1 MINNLISKE
10 IWNDR
15 YRKHDETFEEQL
27 KRVADYIGSTDK
39 EKQDFYDVMMNGL
52 FYPAGRTMSNSGI
65 GKSLTLNNCF
75 SLNFVPDSMEG
86 IFNFV
91 KYGAITQKAGGG
103 TGYNFSLLRPNGTPT
118 SNEAIASGV
127 VSFMNAFDAQTH
139 TVLQGSRRGAN
150 MGCLC
155 IYHPD
160 IYEFLE
166 SKSWDE
172 GKLTHFNLSFLVDDK
187 FMEAVEKDENIY
199 LRYPCMT
206 ENGDFIYDED
216 KWDVKKE
223 VNAREL
229 WNLIMEKAYNTG
241 EYGVLYYDNM
251 NKDNNLK
258 YMEKIVT
265 TNPCGEYLSGVITLD
280 GKARYDYFGACNLGS
295 LFLHNFVENPF
306 TKKAKIDMDKLEKA
320 IRVGVRLLDDIIDIN
335 NYPLENYANYQKNIR
350 TIGLGITGLADLFV
364 MLGLEYGDEISIQ
377 LTDELMDFIV
387 YTAYDESCNLAKEK
401 GSFNFLNK
409 EKFVESNFIKK
420 HIERNPKW
428 NNIKEKI
435 LKDGIRNARLI
446 SIAPTGTL
454 SLSYGNNCS
463 SGLEPIFSLEYDR
476 KIKVGGQ
483 DEEHERIYK
492 MRDYAYGEWLEFNN
506 ENNIVNKDVFKTSM
520 ELSVKSHLDILSTI
534 AFHTDMSCSKT
545 INIPTEYPFE
555 DMKDV
560 YMECWKRG
568 IKGCT
573 VFRPNEVRQG
583 ILLTNEDKKQDEKS
597 HELKRG
603 EWEVKPQ
610 GCIEIPRKIYSGCG
624 KELLHIT
631 IDPKER
637 RIIDFY
643 ITSSST
649 GGCKLNIQALA
660 ISMSAI
666 LRLGGSIE
674 NIKCAFRGIG
684 KCPSYILAKEKG
696 KKVSKG
702 VSCPTA
708 ILNVLMQVDKDLKEE
723 KLEELQLLGYYDK
736 KEFVA
741 FEKKED
747 MDKSG
752 EEVVESIK
760 EFEKQQEQ
768 VKELKKEIF
777 TEKELEYIKE
787 YGEVAFAQAFSKCPK
802 CGEKMEH
809 IGGCISCMN
818 CAFTKCE

>member
-39 EKQDFYDVMMNGL
+39 EKQDFYNVMMDGL

-86 IFNFV
+86 IFDFV

-172 GKLTHFNLSFLVDDK
+172 GRLTHFNLSFLVDDK

-206 ENGDFIYDED
+206 ENGDFIYNED

-280 GKARYDYFGACNLGS
+280 GEARYDYFGACNLGS

-306 TKKAKIDMDKLEKA
+306 TEKAGINMDKLEKA

-364 MLGLEYGDEISIQ
+364 MLGLEYGDEESIQ

-401 GSFNFLNK
+401 GSFNFLDRD
-409 EKFVESNFIKK
+409 KFVESNFIKK

-446 SIAPTGTL
+446 SVAPTGTL

-492 MRDYAYGEWLEFNN
+492 MRDYAYGEWLKFNN
-506 ENNIVNKDVFKTSM
+506 ENNVVNKDVFKTSM

-560 YMECWKRG
+560 YMECWKKG

-583 ILLTNEDKKQDEKS
+583 ILLTNSDTKEDEES

-603 EWEVKPQ
+603 EWEQKPK

-624 KELLHIT
+624 KMTLHIT
-631 IDPKER
+631 IIPKEKR
-637 RIIDFY
+637 VFDVY
-643 ITSSST
+643 VTNSSK
-649 GGCKLNIQALA
+649 GGCSLNIQNIA
-660 ISMSAI
+660 ITISNL
-666 LRLGGSIE
+666 LRTGGSLQSLE
-674 NIKCAFRGIG
+674 KSYEGTGN
-684 KCPSYILAKEKG
+684 CPSFARARAKG
-696 KKVSKG
+696 QKVSKG
-702 VSCPTA
+702 NSCGLA
-708 ILNVLMQVDKDLKEE
+708 ILYMLLDVEKDLKNNC
-723 KLEELQLLGYYDK
+723 LEELQLLGYYN
-736 KEFVA
+736 
-741 FEKKED
+741 KKED
-747 MDKSG
+747 KIDENIEG
-752 EEVVESIK
+752 LIEG
-760 EFEKQQEQ
+760 
-768 VKELKKEIF
+768 VKELEEEEHRKYIQQELF
-777 TEKELEYIKE
+777 TQDELNFMKE
-787 YGEVAFAQAFSKCPK
+787 YGEISFAQKYNRCPICGDKLLHVGNCANCNSCSWSKC
-802 CGEKMEH
+802 E
-809 IGGCISCMN
+809 
-818 CAFTKCE
+818 

>member
-1 MINNLISKE
+1 
-10 IWNDR
+10 
-15 YRKHDETFEEQL
+15 
-27 KRVADYIGSTDK
+27 
-39 EKQDFYDVMMNGL
+39 
-52 FYPAGRTMSNSGI
+52 
-65 GKSLTLNNCF
+65 
-75 SLNFVPDSMEG
+75 
-86 IFNFV
+86 
-91 KYGAITQKAGGG
+91 
-103 TGYNFSLLRPNGTPT
+103 
-118 SNEAIASGV
+118 
-127 VSFMNAFDAQTH
+127 
-139 TVLQGSRRGAN
+139 

-187 FMEAVEKDENIY
+187 FMKAVEKDENIY

-306 TKKAKIDMDKLEKA
+306 TKEAGINMNKLEKA
-320 IRVGVRLLDDIIDIN
+320 IRVGVRLLDNIIDIN

-364 MLGLEYGDEISIQ
+364 MLGLEYGEEESIQ

-401 GSFNFLNK
+401 GSFNFLDR

-420 HIERNPKW
+420 HIERNSKW

-435 LKDGIRNARLI
+435 LKDGIRNARLV

-506 ENNIVNKDVFKTSM
+506 EDNIVNKNVFKTSM

-560 YMECWKRG
+560 YMECWKKG

-583 ILLTNEDKKQDEKS
+583 ILLTNENTKKEDEEP

-603 EWEVKPQ
+603 EWEVKPL

-624 KELLHIT
+624 KMTLHIT
-631 IDPKER
+631 IIPSEKRVFDVYVTNSAKGGCSLS
-637 RIIDFY
+637 IQNIA
-643 ITSSST
+643 ITISNLIRT
-649 GGCKLNIQALA
+649 GGSLQSLEKSYEGAGNCSSFARARAKGKTVSKGN
-660 ISMSAI
+660 SCGSAI
-666 LRLGGSIE
+666 LHMLLDVE
-674 NIKCAFRGIG
+674 
-684 KCPSYILAKEKG
+684 
-696 KKVSKG
+696 
-702 VSCPTA
+702 
-708 ILNVLMQVDKDLKEE
+708 KDLKNDC
-723 KLEELQLLGYYDK
+723 LEELQLLGYYDK
-736 KEFVA
+736 KETMEVVK
-741 FEKKED
+741 EKKEECKL
-747 MDKSG
+747 DKS
-752 EEVVESIK
+752 ETFTK
-760 EFEKQQEQ
+760 E
-768 VKELKKEIF
+768 
-777 TEKELEYIKE
+777 ELEFIDQ
-787 YGEVAFAQAFSKCPK
+787 YGEIAFAQRFGRCPV
-802 CGEKMEH
+802 CYEELSH
-809 IGGCISCMN
+809 VGGCIQCGACSWS
-818 CAFTKCE
+818 KCE

>member
-39 EKQDFYDVMMNGL
+39 EKQDFYDVMIDGL

-206 ENGDFIYDED
+206 ENGDFIYNEDE
-216 KWDVKKE
+216 WNVKKE

-306 TKKAKIDMDKLEKA
+306 TKEAGINMNKLEKA

-364 MLGLEYGDEISIQ
+364 MLGLEYGDEESIQ
-377 LTDELMDFIV
+377 LTDKLMDFIV

-401 GSFNFLNK
+401 DSFNFLDR

-420 HIERNPKW
+420 HIERNSKW

-435 LKDGIRNARLI
+435 LKDGIRNARLV

-506 ENNIVNKDVFKTSM
+506 EDNIVNKNVFKTSM

-560 YMECWKRG
+560 YMECWKKG

-583 ILLTNEDKKQDEKS
+583 ILLTNEDTKEDEKP

-603 EWEVKPQ
+603 EWEVKPK

-624 KELLHIT
+624 KMTLHIT
-631 IDPKER
+631 IIPSEKRVFDVYVTNSAKGGCSLS
-637 RIIDFY
+637 IQNIA
-643 ITSSST
+643 ITISNLIRT
-649 GGCKLNIQALA
+649 GGSLQSLEKSYEGAGNCSSFARARAKGQTVSKGN
-660 ISMSAI
+660 SCGSAI
-666 LRLGGSIE
+666 LHMLLDVE
-674 NIKCAFRGIG
+674 
-684 KCPSYILAKEKG
+684 
-696 KKVSKG
+696 
-702 VSCPTA
+702 
-708 ILNVLMQVDKDLKEE
+708 KDLKNDC
-723 KLEELQLLGYYDK
+723 LEELQLLGYYDK
-736 KEFVA
+736 KETMEVVK
-741 FEKKED
+741 EKKEEY
-747 MDKSG
+747 KLS
-752 EEVVESIK
+752 K
-760 EFEKQQEQ
+760 H
-768 VKELKKEIF
+768 EIF
-777 TEKELEYIKE
+777 TKEELDFINE
-787 YGEVAFAQAFSKCPK
+787 YGEVAFAQRFGRCPV
-802 CGEKMEH
+802 CYEELSYV
-809 IGGCISCMN
+809 GGCIQCGACSWS
-818 CAFTKCE
+818 KCE

>member
-1 MINNLISKE
+1 
-10 IWNDR
+10 
-15 YRKHDETFEEQL
+15 
-27 KRVADYIGSTDK
+27 
-39 EKQDFYDVMMNGL
+39 
-52 FYPAGRTMSNSGI
+52 
-65 GKSLTLNNCF
+65 
-75 SLNFVPDSMEG
+75 
-86 IFNFV
+86 
-91 KYGAITQKAGGG
+91 
-103 TGYNFSLLRPNGTPT
+103 
-118 SNEAIASGV
+118 
-127 VSFMNAFDAQTH
+127 
-139 TVLQGSRRGAN
+139 

-206 ENGDFIYDED
+206 ENGDFIYNEDE
-216 KWDVKKE
+216 WNVKKE

-265 TNPCGEYLSGVITLD
+265 TNPCGEYLSGVITLN

-306 TKKAKIDMDKLEKA
+306 TKEAGINMNKLEKA

-364 MLGLEYGDEISIQ
+364 MLGLEYGDEESIQ

-401 GSFNFLNK
+401 GSFNFLDR

-420 HIERNPKW
+420 HIERNSKW

-435 LKDGIRNARLI
+435 LKDGIRNARLV

-506 ENNIVNKDVFKTSM
+506 EDNIVNKNVFKTSM

-560 YMECWKRG
+560 YMECWKKG

-583 ILLTNEDKKQDEKS
+583 ILLTNENTKEDEES

-603 EWEVKPQ
+603 EWEAKPK

-631 IDPKER
+631 IHPMTKR
-637 RIIDFY
+637 VIDFY
-643 ITSSST
+643 ITSSSN
-649 GGCKLNIQALA
+649 GGCKLNTQGIA
-660 ISMSAI
+660 IAMSGM
-666 LRLGGSIE
+666 LRVGASLD
-674 NIKCAFRGIG
+674 NIKCAYRGMG
-684 KCPSYILAKEKG
+684 NCPSFASAKAKG
-696 KKVSKG
+696 KHCSKG
-702 VSCPTA
+702 NSCPMA
-708 ILNVLMQVDKDLKEE
+708 ILNAVMQVDKDLKEE
-723 KLEELQLLGYYDK
+723 KLEELQLLGYYDNK
-736 KEFVA
+736 KES
-741 FEKKED
+741 EKQERQKQ
-747 MDKSG
+747 
-752 EEVVESIK
+752 IK
-760 EFEKQQEQ
+760 ELEKE
-768 VKELKKEIF
+768 KREDTLIEKEIF

>member
-1 MINNLISKE
+1 MISNLISKE

-15 YRKHDETFEEQL
+15 YRKHNETFEEQL
-27 KRVADYIGSTDK
+27 KRVANYIGSTEK
-39 EKQDFYDVMMNGL
+39 EKQDFYNIMLEGS

-86 IFNFV
+86 IFDFV
-91 KYGAITQKAGGG
+91 KYGAVTQKAGGG

-172 GKLTHFNLSFLVDDK
+172 GKLTHFNLSFLVDDE
-187 FMEAVEKDENIY
+187 FMKAVKNNENIY

-206 ENGDFIYDED
+206 ENGDFIYDEE

-229 WNLIMEKAYNTG
+229 WDLIMEKAYNTG

-251 NKDNNLK
+251 NKDNNLQ

-265 TNPCGEYLSGVITLD
+265 TNPCGEYLSGVITLN
-280 GKARYDYFGACNLGS
+280 GEARYDYFGACNLGS

-306 TKKAKIDMDKLEKA
+306 TDKVGINMSKLDKA
-320 IRVGVRLLDDIIDIN
+320 IRVGVRLLDNIIDIN

-350 TIGLGITGLADLFV
+350 TIGLGITGLADLFA
-364 MLGLEYGDEISIQ
+364 MLGLEYGSKESIE

-387 YTAYDESCNLAKEK
+387 YTAYDESCNLAEEK
-401 GSFNFLNK
+401 GSFSFLDK

-420 HIERNPKW
+420 HIEKNPKW
-428 NNIKEKI
+428 NNIKDKI
-435 LKDGIRNARLI
+435 LKNGIRNARLI
-446 SIAPTGTL
+446 SVAPTGTL
-454 SLSYGNNCS
+454 SLTYGNNCS

-483 DEEHERIYK
+483 DEEHEKIYK
-492 MRDYAYGEWLEFNN
+492 MRDYAYEEWLNLESDK
-506 ENNIVNKDVFKTSM
+506 NIVDKDIFKTSM
-520 ELSVKSHLDILSTI
+520 ELSVDNHLDILSVI

-545 INIPTEYPFE
+545 INIPTDYPFE

-583 ILLTNEDKKQDEKS
+583 ILLTESKQQTEEK

-603 EWEVKPQ
+603 EWETKPK

-631 IDPKER
+631 IDPQEK

-684 KCPSYILAKEKG
+684 KCPSYVLAKEKG

-708 ILNVLMQVDKDLKEE
+708 ILNVLMAVDKDLKNNS
-723 KLEELQLLGYYDK
+723 LEELQLLGYYDDK
-736 KEFVA
+736 KV
-741 FEKKED
+741 ED
-747 MDKSG
+747 V
-752 EEVVESIK
+752 EELIERI
-760 EFEKQQEQ
+760 
-768 VKELKKEIF
+768 
-777 TEKELEYIKE
+777 KELEEQEREEYKLSKHELFTEEELKFIEE
-787 YGEVAFAQAFSKCPK
+787 YGEVTFAQRYNRCPK

-818 CAFTKCE
+818 CSFTKCE

>member
-39 EKQDFYDVMMNGL
+39 EKQDFYDVMMDGL

-172 GKLTHFNLSFLVDDK
+172 GKLTHFNLSFLVDNK

-306 TKKAKIDMDKLEKA
+306 TEKAKIDMDKLEKA
-320 IRVGVRLLDDIIDIN
+320 ISEAVKGKTLIVIAHRL
-335 NYPLENYANYQKNIR
+335 QSVKN
-350 TIGLGITGLADLFV
+350 AD
-364 MLGLEYGDEISIQ
+364 MIY
-377 LTDELMDFIV
+377 MM
-387 YTAYDESCNLAKEK
+387 EK
-401 GSFNFLNK
+401 GYIAGAGTHDQLIRECLSY
-409 EKFVESNFIKK
+409 EKLWQAALESADWKTTTAG
-420 HIERNPKW
+420 
-428 NNIKEKI
+428 
-435 LKDGIRNARLI
+435 KDGKRNA
-446 SIAPTGTL
+446 
-454 SLSYGNNCS
+454 
-463 SGLEPIFSLEYDR
+463 
-476 KIKVGGQ
+476 
-483 DEEHERIYK
+483 
-492 MRDYAYGEWLEFNN
+492 
-506 ENNIVNKDVFKTSM
+506 
-520 ELSVKSHLDILSTI
+520 
-534 AFHTDMSCSKT
+534 
-545 INIPTEYPFE
+545 
-555 DMKDV
+555 
-560 YMECWKRG
+560 
-568 IKGCT
+568 
-573 VFRPNEVRQG
+573 
-583 ILLTNEDKKQDEKS
+583 
-597 HELKRG
+597 
-603 EWEVKPQ
+603 
-610 GCIEIPRKIYSGCG
+610 
-624 KELLHIT
+624 
-631 IDPKER
+631 
-637 RIIDFY
+637 
-643 ITSSST
+643 
-649 GGCKLNIQALA
+649 
-660 ISMSAI
+660 
-666 LRLGGSIE
+666 
-674 NIKCAFRGIG
+674 
-684 KCPSYILAKEKG
+684 
-696 KKVSKG
+696 
-702 VSCPTA
+702 
-708 ILNVLMQVDKDLKEE
+708 
-723 KLEELQLLGYYDK
+723 
-736 KEFVA
+736 
-741 FEKKED
+741 
-747 MDKSG
+747 
-752 EEVVESIK
+752 
-760 EFEKQQEQ
+760 
-768 VKELKKEIF
+768 
-777 TEKELEYIKE
+777 
-787 YGEVAFAQAFSKCPK
+787 
-802 CGEKMEH
+802 
-809 IGGCISCMN
+809 
-818 CAFTKCE
+818 

>member
-39 EKQDFYDVMMNGL
+39 EKQDFYDVMMDGL

-306 TKKAKIDMDKLEKA
+306 TEKAKIDMDKLEKA

-364 MLGLEYGDEISIQ
+364 MLGLEYGDETSIQ

-624 KELLHIT
+624 KMTLHIT
-631 IDPKER
+631 IIPSEKRVFDVYVTNSAKGGCSLS
-637 RIIDFY
+637 IQNIA
-643 ITSSST
+643 ITISNLIRT
-649 GGCKLNIQALA
+649 GGSLQSLEKSYEGAGNCSSFARARAKGQTVSKGN
-660 ISMSAI
+660 SCGSAI
-666 LRLGGSIE
+666 LHMLLDVE
-674 NIKCAFRGIG
+674 
-684 KCPSYILAKEKG
+684 
-696 KKVSKG
+696 
-702 VSCPTA
+702 
-708 ILNVLMQVDKDLKEE
+708 KDLKNDC
-723 KLEELQLLGYYDK
+723 LEELQLLGYYDK
-736 KEFVA
+736 RETMEVVKE
-741 FEKKED
+741 KEEECKL
-747 MDKSG
+747 DKS
-752 EEVVESIK
+752 ETFTK
-760 EFEKQQEQ
+760 E
-768 VKELKKEIF
+768 
-777 TEKELEYIKE
+777 ELEFIDQ
-787 YGEVAFAQAFSKCPK
+787 YGEIAFAQRFGRCPV
-802 CGEKMEH
+802 CYEKLSH
-809 IGGCISCMN
+809 IGGCIQCGACSWS
-818 CAFTKCE
+818 KCE

>member
-39 EKQDFYDVMMNGL
+39 EKQDFYDVMIDGL

-187 FMEAVEKDENIY
+187 FMEVVEKDENIY

-306 TKKAKIDMDKLEKA
+306 TEKAKINMDKLEKT

-364 MLGLEYGDEISIQ
+364 MLGLEYGDEVSIQ

-583 ILLTNEDKKQDEKS
+583 ILLTNEDKKEDEES

-624 KELLHIT
+624 KMTLHIT
-631 IDPKER
+631 IIPSEKRVFDVYVTNSAKGGCSLS
-637 RIIDFY
+637 IQNIA
-643 ITSSST
+643 ITISNLIRT
-649 GGCKLNIQALA
+649 GGSLQSLEKSYEGAGNCSSFARARAKGQTVSKGN
-660 ISMSAI
+660 SCGSAI
-666 LRLGGSIE
+666 LHMLLDVE
-674 NIKCAFRGIG
+674 
-684 KCPSYILAKEKG
+684 
-696 KKVSKG
+696 
-702 VSCPTA
+702 
-708 ILNVLMQVDKDLKEE
+708 KDLKNDC
-723 KLEELQLLGYYDK
+723 LEELQLLGYYDK
-736 KEFVA
+736 RETMEVVKE
-741 FEKKED
+741 KEEECKL
-747 MDKSG
+747 DKS
-752 EEVVESIK
+752 ETFTK
-760 EFEKQQEQ
+760 E
-768 VKELKKEIF
+768 
-777 TEKELEYIKE
+777 ELEFIDQ
-787 YGEVAFAQAFSKCPK
+787 YGEIAFAQRFGRCPV
-802 CGEKMEH
+802 CYEKLSH
-809 IGGCISCMN
+809 IGGCIQCGACSWS
-818 CAFTKCE
+818 KCE

>member
-1 MINNLISKE
+1 MAGYIIKIALENCRPPVWRNVVIPENITFGTLHE
-10 IWNDR
+10 IIQTIYGWSDM
-15 YRKHDETFEEQL
+15 HLHE
-27 KRVADYIGSTDK
+27 
-39 EKQDFYDVMMNGL
+39 
-52 FYPAGRTMSNSGI
+52 
-65 GKSLTLNNCF
+65 
-75 SLNFVPDSMEG
+75 FV
-86 IFNFV
+86 
-91 KYGAITQKAGGG
+91 T
-103 TGYNFSLLRPNGTPT
+103 
-118 SNEAIASGV
+118 
-127 VSFMNAFDAQTH
+127 
-139 TVLQGSRRGAN
+139 
-150 MGCLC
+150 
-155 IYHPD
+155 
-160 IYEFLE
+160 
-166 SKSWDE
+166 
-172 GKLTHFNLSFLVDDK
+172 DDK
-187 FMEAVEKDENIY
+187 STSIVSEDDELEEIY
-199 LRYPCMT
+199 S
-206 ENGDFIYDED
+206 DFIYNED

-280 GKARYDYFGACNLGS
+280 GEARYDYFGACNLGS

-306 TKKAKIDMDKLEKA
+306 TEKAGINMDKLEKA

-364 MLGLEYGDEISIQ
+364 MLGLEYGDEESIQ

-401 GSFNFLNK
+401 GSFNFLDRD
-409 EKFVESNFIKK
+409 KFVESNFIKK

-446 SIAPTGTL
+446 SVAPTGTL

-492 MRDYAYGEWLEFNN
+492 MRDYAYGEWLKFNN
-506 ENNIVNKDVFKTSM
+506 ENNVVNKDVFKTSM

-560 YMECWKRG
+560 YMECWKKG

-583 ILLTNEDKKQDEKS
+583 ILLTNSDTKQDEAIG
-597 HELKRG
+597 ELKRG
-603 EWEVKPQ
+603 EWEAKPQ

-660 ISMSAI
+660 ISMSAV
-666 LRLGGSIE
+666 LRLGGSVQ
-674 NIKCAFRGIG
+674 NLSCAFRGIG

-708 ILNVLMQVDKDLKEE
+708 ILNTLIQVDKDLKED

-736 KEFVA
+736 KQEGII
-741 FEKKED
+741 KIED
-747 MDKSG
+747 NKI
-752 EEVVESIK
+752 ELKVVNSEI
-760 EFEKQQEQ
+760 
-768 VKELKKEIF
+768 KKEIF
-777 TEKELEYIKE
+777 TKEELDFIKE
-787 YGEVAFAQAFSKCPK
+787 YGEVTFAQRYNRCPK

-818 CAFTKCE
+818 CSFTKCE